1 MATTNQGAAAR
12 VTTARAT
19 STAPGATMQAVVQ
32 DTYGSADVV
41 RSAALPR
48 PTPGKRQVLIEVR
61 AAGLDRGTVHLMTGR
76 PYLLRLA
83 FGLRGPRQPV
93 LGRDVAGTVVAVGSN
108 VTRFALGDEVYGVA
122 PGSFAQFA
130 VGHEDK
136 LALKPATTSFEQA
149 AVVPISGLT
158 ALQSLVDVGRVQ
170 PGQRVLITGASGGVG
185 SYAVQLAKASGAVVT
200 AVCST
205 AKIDHVRALGADHVV
220 DYTQEDFTD
229 GTRRHDLV
237 LDIAGMAPLGRLR
250 KALTPEGTLVLVG
263 GEEGGDWTGGTIG
276 RQLRARLASLFTGQ
290 RLTSCL
296 GKESG
301 TDLARLTVLI
311 DAGEV
316 TPPLD
321 RAYPLGQ
328 APDAIRRLEAGQAR
342 GKLAITV
349 RSSS

>member
-1 MATTNQGAAAR
+1 MATTNQAAAAR

-41 RSAALPR
+41 RVHRSPPAHPR
-48 PTPGKRQVLIEVR
+48 RRQVLIEVH
-61 AAGLDRGTVHLMTGR
+61 AAGLDRGTIHLMTGR
-76 PYLLRLA
+76 PYLLRLV

-93 LGRDVAGTVVAVGSN
+93 LGRDVAGTVVEIGSE
-108 VTRFALGDEVYGVA
+108 VTRFAVGDEVYGVA

-136 LALKPATTSFEQA
+136 LALKPATTSYEQA

-205 AKIDHVRALGADHVV
+205 AKIDHVRSLGADHVV
-220 DYTQEDFTD
+220 DYTREDFAD
-229 GTRRHDLV
+229 GTRRYDLV
-237 LDIAGMAPLGRLR
+237 LDIAGMAPLASTAQGADPQRH
-250 KALTPEGTLVLVG
+250 P
-263 GEEGGDWTGGTIG
+263 
-276 RQLRARLASLFTGQ
+276 RARRWRGG
-290 RLTSCL
+290 R
-296 GKESG
+296 
-301 TDLARLTVLI
+301 R
-311 DAGEV
+311 
-316 TPPLD
+316 LD
-321 RAYPLGQ
+321 RRHDRTPAARQ
-328 APDAIRRLEAGQAR
+328 AGLP
-342 GKLAITV
+342 
-349 RSSS
+349 RSSASGSPAAWARRVAPTSPASPCSSTPAR